1 MNTKTNTT
9 EPKVIKAKHQYGYD
23 DERINC
29 LVIEYEGKTYSW
41 IWFEDSHTPLNFI
54 YEGDLSW
61 TKFKNLPSN
70 KGEGIEFP
78 EWLDVHD
85 FFDMYEDFEKDKG
98 VNEQEG
104 E

>member
-1 MNTKTNTT
+1 MSA

-41 IWFEDSHTPLNFI
+41 IWFEDYITPLNFI
-54 YEGDLSW
+54 YEGDLSL
-61 TKFKNLPSN
+61 TKFKNLPSRL
-70 KGEGIEFP
+70 GEGIEFP

-85 FFDMYEDFEKDKG
+85 FFDMYEDYEDS
-98 VNEQEG
+98 EQRKHED
-104 E
+104 